1 MDRETG
7 GQEKCMSLLERI
19 VLCSIA
25 TKRRYMYRREGGMG
39 REGVEESWRGRN
51 IRGGKRGAGEG

>member
-1 MDRETG
+1 MMDRETG

-25 TKRRYMYRREGGMG
+25 TKRRYMYRREGG
-39 REGVEESWRGRN
+39 RD
-51 IRGGKRGAGEG
+51 GEGGCGGVLEGEEY